1 MVVAIQVVRVPI
13 CAIVILWVKLDSFC
27 GYCYLLLI
35 FYLLNNCVEIII
47 ARKNGESLP

>member
-13 CAIVILWVKLDSFC
+13 CAIVILWVKLDSFS